1 MRTLGSALVSLAVA
15 LFSQSLWAAPQYV
28 RLSFT
33 GDTATSMTATWNT
46 TTNVASEVQLGTSS
60 GNYSQVVTGKVT
72 QANAGLGYIHEV
84 ELTSLKPS
92 TKYFYIAGTAADGY
106 TAEASF
112 TTGPTADPSCANFK
126 LVFLADNRPDPIFGG
141 GDNWPQILG
150 QAAAHQPAFVLNG
163 GDLVIDGDQ
172 IGQWLALLGWTEPV
186 AKSIPFMPSMGNHD
200 TGPGSGDGANYNQLF
215 ALPRS
220 TGTNGSNTEDYY
232 YFTYGNAIF
241 VSLSTESFKGGSI
254 PFGTQ
259 AAWLDDVFTKNPKK
273 WKFVYYHK
281 PTYTTSA
288 AFSISH
294 PPNEENQNAAFVAVF
309 DKHHVDVVMTSHNH
323 WYERFEPS
331 ACGTKGTPGSANPCS
346 VGASNFAGGTVYL
359 VSGGAGAF
367 TIPAFLCG
375 NTPGRALCSGD
386 HHYVLMN
393 IANEKLTLETWS
405 AFPQPNKVIDTI
417 TIAKPGDVCG
427 TPPDGGVPDS
437 GTGGAGGAAGAG
449 GGGGSGGSGG
459 SAGSGATAGS
469 AGSGGAVGGAGGT
482 SSGGAAQSGG
492 TTASGGSATGGKA
505 SGKDAGEDSGCGCR
519 AAGSGSAAGALALM
533 ALAGIWAR
541 RRRR

>member
-1 MRTLGSALVSLAVA
+1 MRCLHFAALSFSGLTALSGAAVA
-15 LFSQSLWAAPQYV
+15 APSYV
-28 RLSFT
+28 RLSY
-33 GDTATSMTATWNT
+33 TADPQSSMTVTWNT
-46 TTNVASEVQLGTSS
+46 TGATAAEVQYGTAPSS
-60 GNYSQVVTGKVT
+60 YSKTVKAKSL
-72 QANAGLGYIHEV
+72 QANAGLGFIHEA
-84 ELTSLKPS
+84 ELDGLAPS
-92 TKYFYIAGTAADGY
+92 TKYYYIAGSTADGY
-106 TAEASF
+106 SAEASF
-112 TTGPTADPSCANFK
+112 VTGPAPDTSCGNVKFA
-126 LVFLADNRPDPIFGG
+126 FLADNRPDPIFGG
-141 GDNWPQILG
+141 GDNWPQIMD
-150 QAAAHQPAFVLNG
+150 QAAQNKPAFMLNG
-163 GDLVIDGDQ
+163 GDLVIDGDK
-172 IGQWLALLGWTEPV
+172 IDQWLKFLGWTTTV
-186 AKSIPFMPSMGNHD
+186 AKSIPFMPAMGNHD
-200 TGPGSGDGANYNQLF
+200 TGPGAGDGANYNQIF

-220 TGTNGSNTEDYY
+220 TGPSSSGTEDYY

-241 VSLSTESFKGGSI
+241 AALNTDNYKTGSI
-254 PFGTQ
+254 PFATQ
-259 AAWLDDVFTKNPKK
+259 AAWLDAVLTANPKK
-273 WKFVYYHK
+273 WKFVYFHK
-281 PTYTTSA
+281 PVYTTGTLV
-288 AFSISH
+288 SH
-294 PPNEENQNAAFVAVF
+294 PPNEENQNAAFVPVF
-309 DKHHVDVVMTSHNH
+309 DKHHVDVVFQSHNH

-405 AFPQPNKVIDTI
+405 AFPQANKVIDTI
-417 TIAKPGDVCG
+417 TISKPGDVCG

-437 GTGGAGGAAGAG
+437 GAGGAGGAGGAAGAG
-449 GGGGSGGSGG
+449 GGGGSGG

-519 AAGSGSAAGALALM
+519 AAGSGGAAGALALL